1 MSDRPSADDS
11 SRSGSPTPIAPAAEG
26 AAALRWWWETTW
38 STTPLAGD
46 EWRLE
51 RHLGWSR
58 VVAGIAVLASSWR
71 VVPGLPDW
79 AMVLATASGIGL
91 LVTGV
96 VTRTSVP
103 VVRRPRRLLEVL
115 SLLDAILLSMVLPF
129 GAAQDSPFVI
139 FLLSVIAILG
149 ALRLG
154 RLGVFRNL
162 VIAAPFETVRLVLGA
177 SMFDNRFVE
186 DTVIAVVVAAA
197 LGSLVADV
205 ATTGRRASSRAAYES
220 KAAHGDRVR
229 LRRLRW
235 EADVLDDI
243 VRTAGTGASRDALGA
258 ALGHLRVHLH
268 LGDVHLFTAG
278 AGGQRLTVRA
288 STDPDLE
295 PGTDVDLLPGGPHDR
310 ALSLG
315 TVAAATHDDLTT
327 LAGDGPR
334 SGSIVAAP
342 LPIGGHL
349 LGLVVAHTPAGD
361 LLHHRDAHV
370 LGQVARALAPFV
382 RVAMVDGSRDQ
393 AITVTGSPDRS
404 RDHRSPAPDGDD
416 GRPVAPAHDGTAVGA
431 AAADPAPPATSSGEE
446 RVHEG
451 SGLEGGEVVD
461 ALPQSDQLHG

>member
-1 MSDRPSADDS
+1 MSDRPSADDP
-11 SRSGSPTPIAPAAEG
+11 SGPTPSTPTAPAARG

-38 STTPLAGD
+38 STTPLEPD

-51 RHLGWSR
+51 RHLGWAR
-58 VVAGIAVLASSWR
+58 VVAGVAVLASIWQ

-91 LVTGV
+91 LVTGL

-103 VVRRPRRLLEVL
+103 VVRRPRRLLEGL
-115 SLLDAILLSMVLPF
+115 SLLDAILLSMALPF

-139 FLLSVIAILG
+139 LLLSVIAILG

-177 SMFDNRFVE
+177 SVFDNRFVE

-205 ATTGRRASSRAAYES
+205 ATTGRRASSRAADES
-220 KAAHGDRVR
+220 RAARDDRIR

-235 EADVLDDI
+235 EADVLDDV
-243 VRTAGTGASRDALGA
+243 VRTAGTGASREAMGTALGRLRA
-258 ALGHLRVHLH
+258 HLD

-278 AGGQRLTVRA
+278 AGGQRLTVGA
-288 STDPDLE
+288 STDPDLS
-295 PGTDVDLLPGGPHDR
+295 PGTDLDLLPGGPHDR

-315 TVAAATHDDLTT
+315 TVAAATHDDLAT
-327 LAGDGPR
+327 LAGNGQR

-342 LPIGGHL
+342 LPVDGHL
-349 LGLVVAHTPAGD
+349 LGLVVAHTPHGD
-361 LLHHRDAHV
+361 LLHHRDAQF
-370 LGQVARALAPFV
+370 LGQLARALAPFV
-382 RVAMVDGSRDQ
+382 RVAMAPGDAGSPER
-393 AITVTGSPDRS
+393 AITVTGSSAGPTDRDRARADGPAARPDDR
-404 RDHRSPAPDGDD
+404 
-416 GRPVAPAHDGTAVGA
+416 
-431 AAADPAPPATSSGEE
+431 SGEE

-451 SGLEGGEVVD
+451 GGLEGGEVVD
-461 ALPQSDQLHG
+461 ALPQADQLHR